1 VCSSDLLFG
10 ILCSS
15 IAYIIYYPLIARVGP
30 TRALTV
36 TFLIPVFGMFWGAVI
51 LGEAVSLS
59 MILGAAVILS
69 GTSLVVA
76 PGRKAEAET
85 RVETW
90 RGA

>member
-1 VCSSDLLFG
+1 
-10 ILCSS
+10 
-15 IAYIIYYPLIARVGP
+15 
-30 TRALTV
+30 
-36 TFLIPVFGMFWGAVI
+36 MFWGAVI

-85 RVETW
+85 RVETG